1 MSGSIW
7 KVILKKLGGWV
18 IAVGSFLLWLF
29 WHYFLKPNLIY
40 LLFGFLLILGVLV
53 GVGYVLYRTYR
64 YYHPRK
70 EKPLEDDE

>member
-1 MSGSIW
+1 VSGSIW
-7 KVILKKLGGWV
+7 KVILKKLGGWF

-29 WHYFLKPNLIY
+29 WHYFLKPNLMY
-40 LLFGFLLILGVLV
+40 LLLGFLLILSVVV
-53 GVGYVLYRTYR
+53 GVGYALYRTYR